1 MISLTAKRHQ
11 SESANFNYISLG
23 EKGETQPDCINYL
36 NQIVFFTL
44 STYLIGKENQVCT
57 QCRINHE

>member
-36 NQIVFFTL
+36 NHIVFFSL
-44 STYLIGKENQVCT
+44 WVHI
-57 QCRINHE
+57 